1 MTFNTHIL
9 FLFELEVFVVTKL
22 NKNLS
27 GNKTCQFWTEAIL
40 ETFFTSIIR
49 GHNFIPLMTEA
60 KKVSET

>member
-1 MTFNTHIL
+1 M
-9 FLFELEVFVVTKL
+9 VPKL

-49 GHNFIPLMTEA
+49 GRTFTPLMIEA
-60 KKVSET
+60 KKLSET